1 MDKSEIILGLC
12 ACFFIGMLFTSIM
25 IDYFGECNS
34 TTLLKECEKTL
45 PRNENCVIIAVPEN
59 NQNKR

>member
-12 ACFFIGMLFTSIM
+12 ARFFAGMLFTSIL
-25 IDYFGECNS
+25 IGYFGECNN

-45 PRNENCVIIAVPEN
+45 PRTEHCVIIAVPEN
-59 NQNKR
+59 NQNTR